1 METPMA
7 MIELEID
14 GYGTVEVDEK
24 FKKLSTADQ
33 QKTVEE
39 IVQSMSPKDTSL
51 STAFQHGDLKS
62 MANTQEYAGN
72 LEQVINDSF
81 VGDTQRYLQENIGNP
96 VREMLGFD
104 PLNQNAISDKAA
116 QDKFAAAE
124 MLNKKADA
132 LNYGSLTTDDVT
144 GIGSGIQY
152 GAQKMAES
160 LPYMMTAVAPVP
172 GSSAALMSGEAFQE
186 VKDIEGVDQATK
198 VSEAGGAGILMGIL
212 ENIGAGAVMK
222 LIPSAVKN
230 AGAKGISSWL
240 TANGFGRIATAFTAA
255 AAGEGL
261 TEVGQDVIKMGTAA
275 NLGRDYTADEVK
287 RNLKES
293 FFAGA
298 AGGGGTRGGAQTI
311 VETIKG
317 TNAAI
322 DAFPSGYKKIV
333 KADEEATAEVVR
345 DLEKTSEGQDRNNKK
360 LDDADAN
367 LDDLHTQYQA
377 EIDALVKQ
385 KKLNK
390 NNPKVKVALKRA
402 KNKVKNLASKD
413 DIKLLTD
420 ADPQIGA
427 LARKLNVIT
436 RFKQEGVKGGVSK
449 FTDYFNPLNLG
460 RGKLGININSGRA
473 LGAGALAYMN
483 PIASATTI
491 AGGRLID
498 GLTGSRNRVSKAIRQ
513 YQNAAGINLEPTN
526 DNSVNVNPTT
536 PTPITPVIPVQPTKE
551 KPKRGAKGNKK
562 AQTNTT
568 TSQDPNAVPDYVKN
582 PLAYSEAVKRATEMA
597 KAAYQAAPN
606 AAMQV
611 LVLDIANQRT
621 PALKKAKLQQAKM
634 QYPEHATFLDQ
645 VVEPM
650 TQFGPKEVDTESVV
664 QESRFPTVDE
674 LKTEAE
680 NYYGERVEILHHGTT
695 QNAADNIQQ
704 KGFTGSAYMTAI
716 PGKADGF
723 AQEYRNQP
731 DNGRVTTIWPQSVF
745 NRLLKNGLIKRS
757 QWTGDGNSKLAPMQL
772 TQYEVSP
779 EAVNQAYD
787 STRTKSLFKP
797 NNKLSDKDKAAL
809 IARALTEGF
818 KVNYNSSQN
827 SFIRRQQL
835 INLTKDADKVTVL
848 HEIFHAVEDRLSK
861 AEMDKLKSHPLYDTV
876 KKEVEELYPE
886 LSSIAQEMEVLAEM
900 SARLENA
907 RYNEITPKYIL
918 GKIKDLIERFLSLLK
933 GDGFMTVN
941 SVLDNIYTGKTY
953 QQGINEEYAEMMVPT
968 TQFAKVK
975 HGSPMLKKRRED
987 LDKIQKNAIEIEKN
1001 REVIDAAFNEK
1012 IENLANNLDIEGIN
1026 ANTLKAILGQIT
1038 PDTDVSMLAVAYLKA
1053 IDLMEPNGRIVDLV
1067 ETKEG
1072 NEVEEALAPH
1082 RENFLIIMKALQETG
1097 AIGEFEVAFRTSAG
1111 GVMYPIYTVEPKDS
1125 ALKNKADQNNARKY
1139 VNRATKEPRT
1149 EKPKINGHPLGSYD
1163 NTVEFIERE
1172 QQQPLVINDMIYK
1185 LLAGMMSKP
1194 RHYRGL
1200 DLIFKKDGTTDSAYT
1215 LATAEALKQYEDNQT
1230 DKGGMSPV
1238 YMQRRAQ
1245 DRLRIDTLNGSASYQ
1260 GKAGKAIWEFPN
1272 WRPLGATGFES
1283 FLHAIRDHLGIGNEV
1298 PYNQRAGILFGTVQQ
1313 YMDLAGRPR
1322 SEFLNDEDLKMPLI
1336 DYLVAGS
1343 KMKGGNIFAYQRGG
1357 APMIF
1362 NDKRDAKT
1370 IYQKNHAVFDV
1381 SDHGFEIQR
1390 LAVEIGRMRA
1400 FLEGKDASF
1409 KKIPTS
1415 ELFQNEEAINLLQGF
1430 NSAYPVWFDGTSSAY
1445 QLHAALTGDPGL
1457 SQVAN
1462 LLSMDP
1468 DAPGGDLYR
1477 LPADHIQE
1485 VTGLG
1490 ATKSRKVAKK
1500 FLANR
1505 RSYGQV
1511 KITARGAGFDELAKQ
1526 LPEQFNDMKDP
1537 EQKETLKNIQN
1548 KLELIFDQNYPGAAM
1563 AEGIA
1568 KAIASTMFDL
1578 YGKDNFAVRVPLPDG
1593 DVSVY
1598 TGKLPDST
1606 KRRVNWE
1613 IGKDKKIGV
1622 PVYQDK
1628 LAITGFAAFLNHS
1641 LDAYVQRALAKRLRD
1656 RGVPGFMHTHDAFAT
1671 HPVHGQEMREIYHE
1685 ILLEIASSPIYE
1697 EVVKANGIDPD
1708 SVIVKFNVQSEEGAI
1723 KQEATLTEILQ
1734 RIRQMKEATFGTD
1747 TGVNYYALS

>member
-1 METPMA
+1 MA

-81 VGDTQRYLQENIGNP
+81 VGDSQRYLQENIGNP
-96 VREMLGFD
+96 VREFFGFD
-104 PLNQNAISDKAA
+104 PLNQNAMSDKAA
-116 QDKFAAAE
+116 QDKFATAE

-132 LNYGSLTTDDVT
+132 LNYKSLTTDDVT

-198 VSEAGGAGILMGIL
+198 VSEAGGAGILMGVL
-212 ENIGAGAVMK
+212 ENIGAGFVMK
-222 LIPSAVKN
+222 LIPSAVKSS
-230 AGAKGISSWL
+230 GAKGISSWL
-240 TANGFGRIATAFTAA
+240 TANGFGRIATAFTKAA
-255 AAGEGL
+255 AAEGL
-261 TEVGQDVIKMGTAA
+261 TEVGQDIIKMGTAA
-275 NLGRDYTADEVK
+275 NLGKDYTADEVK

-311 VETIKG
+311 VETVKG

-491 AGGRLID
+491 AGGRVID
-498 GLTGSRNRVSKAIRQ
+498 ALTGSRNRVSKAIRQ
-513 YQNAAGINLEPTN
+513 YQNAAGINIEPTN

-551 KPKRGAKGNKK
+551 KPKRGAKGKK
-562 AQTNTT
+562 KVEKETT
-568 TSQDPNAVPDYVKN
+568 TTTAQDPNGVPDYVKN
-582 PLAYSEAVKRATEMA
+582 PLAYKEAVNRAVEMSN
-597 KAAYQAAPN
+597 AAVKAAPN
-606 AAMQV
+606 DALKV
-611 LVLDIANQRT
+611 VVLDIANQRT
-621 PALKKAKLQQAKM
+621 PALKKAKFEQAKM

-664 QESRFPTVDE
+664 QESRFPSVNE
-674 LKTEAE
+674 LKSEAE
-680 NYYGERVEILHHGTT
+680 NYYGERVEILHHGTSKDT
-695 QNAADNIQQ
+695 AQTIEQQ
-704 KGFTGSAYMTAI
+704 GFNGSAFMTAI
-716 PGKADGF
+716 PEKADGF
-723 AQEYRNQP
+723 AQDYRGQP
-731 DNGRVTTIWPQSVF
+731 DNGRTTTIWPRSVF
-745 NRLLKNGLIKRS
+745 ERLVKNGLIKRN
-757 QWTGDGNSKLAPMQL
+757 TMEGNATQL
-772 TQYEVSP
+772 VQYEVAP
-779 EAVNQAYD
+779 EAINQAYD
-787 STRTKSLFKP
+787 TVRTRSLFKP

-835 INLTKDADKVTVL
+835 INLTKDADKTTVL

-876 KKEVEELYPE
+876 KKEVQELYPE

-907 RYNEITPKYIL
+907 RYNEVGPKYIL

-1082 RENFLIIMKALQETG
+1082 RENFLIIMKALQESG
-1097 AIGEFEVAFRTSAG
+1097 AISDFEVAFRTSAG

-1185 LLAGMMSKP
+1185 LLAGMMTKP

-1200 DLIFKKDGTTDSAYT
+1200 DLVFKKDGTTDSAYT
-1215 LATAEALKQYEDNQT
+1215 LAAAEALKQYEDNQT

-1238 YMQRRAQ
+1238 YMLRRAQ

-1283 FLHAIRDHLGIGNEV
+1283 FLHSIRDHLGIGNEI

-1322 SEFLNDEDLKMPLI
+1322 SEFLNDEDLNMPLI

-1708 SVIVKFNVQSEEGAI
+1708 SVTVKYNVQSEEGSV
-1723 KQEATLTEILQ
+1723 KQEMSLSEILNL
-1734 RIRQMKEATFGTD
+1734 IRQMKDATFSNNSGI
-1747 TGVNYYALS
+1747 NYYALS

>member
-1 METPMA
+1 MA
-7 MIELEID
+7 MIDLKID
-14 GYGTVEVDEK
+14 GYGTVKVDEK
-24 FKKLSTADQ
+24 FKNLSATDQ

-62 MANTQEYAGN
+62 MANTQEYMGN
-72 LEQVINDSF
+72 LEQTVNDSWF
-81 VGDTQRYLQENIGNP
+81 GNTQRYLQENIGNP
-96 VREMLGFD
+96 VREALGFD
-104 PLNQNAISDKAA
+104 GQDPNQLSDKAA

-124 MLNKKADA
+124 MLNKKAAD
-132 LNYGSLTTDDVT
+132 LNYKSLTTDDVT

-160 LPYMMTAVAPVP
+160 LPYMMTAVSPLP

-198 VSEAGGAGILMGIL
+198 VSEAGGAGILMGLL
-212 ENIGAGAVMK
+212 ENIGAGFVFKM
-222 LIPSAVKN
+222 IPASVK
-230 AGAKGISSWL
+230 GSGVKGISSWL
-240 TANGFGRIATAFTAA
+240 ASNGFGRIATAFTAA

-275 NLGRDYTADEVK
+275 NLGRDYTPEEVK
-287 RNLKES
+287 RNIKES
-293 FFAGA
+293 FFGGA

-317 TNAAI
+317 TNAAV
-322 DAFPSGYKKIV
+322 DALPSGYKKIV
-333 KADEEATAEVVR
+333 KADEEATAEVVK
-345 DLEKTSEGQDRNNKK
+345 DLEKTAEGQDRNNKK

-413 DIKLLTD
+413 DIQLLTD

-436 RFKQEGVKGGVSK
+436 RFKQEGVKGGISK
-449 FTDYFNPLNLG
+449 FTDYFNPFDLG
-460 RGKLGININSGRA
+460 RGRLGININSGRA

-483 PIASATTI
+483 PIASGTTVV
-491 AGGRLID
+491 GGRAID
-498 GLTGSRNRVSKAIRQ
+498 ALTGSRNRVSKAIRQ
-513 YQNAAGINLEPTN
+513 YKNAAGINIEPTN
-526 DNSVNVNPTT
+526 DTNVNVNPTT
-536 PTPITPVIPVQPTKE
+536 PITPITPITPVEPIKE
-551 KPKRGAKGNKK
+551 KPKRGTKGNKK
-562 AQTNTT
+562 VEKEATT
-568 TSQDPNAVPDYVKN
+568 TTAQDPNGVPDYVKN
-582 PLAYSEAVKRATEMA
+582 PLAYKEAVNRAVEMSD
-597 KAAYQAAPN
+597 AAFKAAPN
-606 AAMQV
+606 SALKV
-611 LVLDIANQRT
+611 VVLDIANQRT
-621 PALKKAKLQQAKM
+621 PALKKAKFEQAKM

-645 VVEPM
+645 VVEPL
-650 TQFGPKEVDTESVV
+650 TQFGPKEVDIDSVV
-664 QESRFPTVDE
+664 QESRFATVDE

-695 QNAADNIQQ
+695 QNNATNIERG
-704 KGFTGSAYMTAI
+704 GFTGSAFMTAI
-716 PGKADGF
+716 PGKADKF
-723 AQEYRNQP
+723 AKDYRNQP
-731 DNGRVTTIWPQSVF
+731 QNGRVTTIWPQSVF
-745 NRLLKNGLIKRS
+745 NRLVKNGLIKRS
-757 QWTGDGNSKLAPMQL
+757 QWAGDGNSALSPMQL
-772 TQYEVSP
+772 TQYEVMP
-779 EAVNQAYD
+779 EALDQAYD
-787 STRTKSLFKP
+787 TVRTKSLFEP

-827 SFIRRQQL
+827 SFVRRQQL

-876 KKEVEELYPE
+876 KKEVQDLYPE
-886 LSSIAQEMEVLAEM
+886 LSSIAQEMETLAEM

-907 RYNEITPKYIL
+907 RYNEVTPKYIL

-933 GDGFMTVN
+933 GEGFMTVN

-953 QQGINEEYAEMMVPT
+953 QQGINEEYAEMMVPI

-987 LDKIQKNAIEIEKN
+987 LDKIQKDAIDIEIN

-1012 IENLANNLDIEGIN
+1012 IENLANNLNIEGIN

-1082 RENFLIIMKALQETG
+1082 RENFLIIMKALQESG
-1097 AIGEFEVAFRTSAG
+1097 AIGDFEVAFRTSAG

-1125 ALKNKADQNNARKY
+1125 ALINKANQNNARKY
-1139 VNRATKEPRT
+1139 INRATKEPRT
-1149 EKPKINGHPLGSYD
+1149 EKPKVNGHILGSYD

-1172 QQQPLVINDMIYK
+1172 QQQPLVVNDMIYK
-1185 LLAGMMSKP
+1185 LLAGMMTKP

-1215 LATAEALKQYEDNQT
+1215 LSAAEAVKQYEDNQT

-1238 YMQRRAQ
+1238 YMLRRAQ

-1283 FLHAIRDHLGIGNEV
+1283 FLHSIRDHLGIGNEI
-1298 PYNQRAGILFGTVQQ
+1298 PYNQRAGILFGTVKQ

-1322 SEFLNDEDLKMPLI
+1322 SEYLTDEDLNMPLI
-1336 DYLVAGS
+1336 DYMVAGS

-1370 IYQKNHAVFDV
+1370 VYQKNHAVFDV

-1400 FLEGKDASF
+1400 FLEKQNADF

-1457 SQVAN
+1457 AQVAN

-1490 ATKSRKVAKK
+1490 STKSRKVAKK

-1511 KITARGAGFDELAKQ
+1511 KITARGAGFAELSKQ
-1526 LPEQFNDMKDP
+1526 LPDQFNDMKDP

-1568 KAIASTMFDL
+1568 RAIASTMFDFQ
-1578 YGKDNFAVRVPLPDG
+1578 GKNDFAVRVPLPDG

-1598 TGKLPDST
+1598 TGKLPDSS

-1641 LDAYVQRALAKRLRD
+1641 LDAYVQRALAKRLRE
-1656 RGVPGFMHTHDAFAT
+1656 RGVPGFMHTHDAFAV

-1685 ILLEIASSPIYE
+1685 ILLEIANTSIYE
-1697 EVVKANGIDPD
+1697 EVVRANGIDPNT
-1708 SVIVKFNVQSEEGAI
+1708 VIVKYNVQTEDGSVQ
-1723 KQEATLTEILQ
+1723 QEMTLSQILNQ
-1734 RIRQMKEATFGTD
+1734 IRQMKEATFSNN